1 MSTHVTGRDVAG
13 HIDPNWSVASS
24 AYKESSIKN
33 LESRYL
39 HAAQQQLHSVNPD
52 VVAIRDRIIE
62 YNNVTPTTKGYRW
75 KNPPKANVSAA
86 EYRSGVVIL
95 SPTPL

>member
-39 HAAQQQLHSVNPD
+39 RAAEQQLHAVNRD
-52 VVAIRDRIIE
+52 IVAVRDRRVE
-62 YNNVTPTTKGYRW
+62 YNNVTMTTKAYRW
-75 KNPPKANVSAA
+75 KNPPKANLSAA
-86 EYRSGVVIL
+86 EYRSGSVIL
-95 SPTPL
+95 QPQPL